1 MVPQIVCTSMAVTQN
16 ITKFTRKEPV
26 RIRAR
31 KEDTK
36 LNAPS
41 SKSQRS
47 NSLKVYASMKSR
59 AGRTMGSNRT
69 DNGANRIEN
78 RI

>member
-1 MVPQIVCTSMAVTQN
+1 MHVVDAVTQN

-41 SKSQRS
+41 SKSQRP
-47 NSLKVYASMKSR
+47 NSLKLEFMTVWSPDCGQQDR
-59 AGRTMGSNRT
+59 ADDGVKPNW
-69 DNGANRIEN
+69 
-78 RI
+78 

>member
-1 MVPQIVCTSMAVTQN
+1 MHVVDAVTQN

-41 SKSQRS
+41 SKSQRP
-47 NSLKVYASMKSR
+47 NSLKLECQYEEQGR
-59 AGRTMGSNRT
+59 ADDGVKPNW
-69 DNGANRIEN
+69 
-78 RI
+78 

>member
-1 MVPQIVCTSMAVTQN
+1 MHVDAVTQN

-41 SKSQRS
+41 SKSQRP
-47 NSLKVYASMKSR
+47 NSLKLEFMTQYDEQDR
-59 AGRTMGSNRT
+59 ADDEVKPNW
-69 DNGANRIEN
+69 
-78 RI
+78 

>member
-1 MVPQIVCTSMAVTQN
+1 MHVDAVTQN

-41 SKSQRS
+41 SKSQRP
-47 NSLKVYASMKSR
+47 NSLKLQYEEQGR
-59 AGRTMGSNRT
+59 ADDGVKPNW
-69 DNGANRIEN
+69 
-78 RI
+78 